1 MTEIS
6 RDDIVYSGGVIAVL
20 VIMAVGFFAGFMFS
34 NLDDTNELSALR
46 LELDLN
52 AEYDR
57 GLNDGY
63 SISRANII
71 QGIYFS
77 IGQRGFVDVSDLNS
91 TLRLVPQ
98 SACQQELEAIVAEC
112 NSRRGRCE

>member
-1 MTEIS
+1 VTEIS

-52 AEYDR
+52 QVRA
-57 GLNDGY
+57 DGFEEGY
-63 SISRANII
+63 VLV
-71 QGIYFS
+71 
-77 IGQRGFVDVSDLNS
+77 QR
-91 TLRLVPQ
+91 
-98 SACQQELEAIVAEC
+98 ACQTEIEKLVAEC
-112 NSRRGRCE
+112 NSRLSEVKK